1 MALSVVDLYRD
12 VLPRTNCK
20 DCGFPTC
27 MAFASKVVAE
37 KYPLKNCPHV
47 SAEIL
52 ERCEKEL
59 AEQYAQG
66 KWLKRDLAE
75 DALAWAKTRA
85 ASMKL
90 EKLPGRIG
98 GEIVTH
104 HERQGL
110 KLPYFNGHVFICGLD
125 ISRMDGGEL
134 TRWEQVF
141 ILNHLAQGGSS
152 DPKGRWKG
160 FVQFPNTVSKVI
172 TMTRQVEEPLS
183 ERFTGKKDELVSR
196 SMDMG
201 GELVRDMEGSAD
213 AAILFK
219 PLPKVPVVLL
229 FWDRVPSEDFQGQ
242 VKLMFDET
250 ATEHLDIESI
260 VFLSER
266 LRQLLCDEEP
276 KR

>member
-37 KYPLKNCPHV
+37 KYPLKNCPYIP
-47 SAEIL
+47 ADL
-52 ERCEKEL
+52 LARCEVEL
-59 AEQYAQG
+59 QEQYAQG

-75 DALAWAKTRA
+75 DALSWARTRA

-90 EKLPGRIG
+90 EDLPARIG
-98 GEIVTH
+98 GEIVTFQ
-104 HERQGL
+104 EREGL
-110 KLPYFNGHVFICGLD
+110 KLPYFKDHVFICGLD
-125 ISRMDGGEL
+125 ISRMNGAEL

-141 ILNHLAQGGSS
+141 ILNHLAQGGRSN
-152 DPKGRWKG
+152 PKGHWKG

-172 TMTRQVEEPLS
+172 TMVKQVEEPLN
-183 ERFTGKKDELVSR
+183 ERYSGKKDELVSQ
-196 SMDMG
+196 SLAIG
-201 GELVRDMEGSAD
+201 GELVSDIEGSAD
-213 AAILFK
+213 AAIMFR

-229 FWDRVPSEDFQGQ
+229 FWDRASDEDFNGQ

-250 ATEHLDIESI
+250 VTDHLDIESI

-266 LRQLLCDEEP
+266 MRQLLCGEP
-276 KR
+276 PKL

>member
-20 DCGFPTC
+20 DCGFLTC

-37 KYPLKNCPHV
+37 KHPLKNCPHIEPGLL
-47 SAEIL
+47 A
-52 ERCEKEL
+52 RCEKEL
-59 AEQYAQG
+59 EEQYAQG

-75 DALAWAKTRA
+75 DALAWARTRA

-90 EKLPGRIG
+90 EDLPGRIG
-98 GEIVTH
+98 GEIVTL
-104 HERQGL
+104 EGRDGL
-110 KLPYFNGHVFICGLD
+110 KLPYFRDHVFICGLD
-125 ISRMDGGEL
+125 IRKMEGEEL

-141 ILNHLAQGGSS
+141 ILNHLAQGGSA
-152 DPKGRWKG
+152 DPRGRWKG

-172 TMTRQVEEPLS
+172 TMTKQVEEPLI
-183 ERFTGKKDELVSR
+183 ERFSGKKEELLERALSV
-196 SMDMG
+196 G
-201 GELVRDMEGSAD
+201 GEMVSDMEGSAD

-229 FWDRVPSEDFQGQ
+229 FWDRSFEENFVGQ

-250 ATEHLDIESI
+250 ATDHLDIESI

-266 LRQLLCDEEP
+266 LRQLLCGEP
-276 KR
+276 AKS